1 MKNKILFAS
10 VLALATTTLQA
21 QDMYDVARLST
32 SDLQGTARYIGMGG
46 AMGALGADLTAMNSN
61 PAGLGIY
68 RSNDVAATL
77 GVSMLNNGT
86 AIDETSRVSFDQLG
100 IVFTNKYGN
109 YTSLKYINFGFNYRK
124 HKNFFDDFSVS
135 NNWLGEFSQ
144 TYQMADMAF
153 GETDPNKMPAL
164 PAAAVKAGA
173 LGMNESGELAG
184 TGAYNTT
191 YSLKSTGGI
200 HEYDFAVAANWSD
213 QYFLGL
219 SLAYF
224 HASFD
229 RGTWYTEYGEDDC
242 SYDMYNYYSTRGS
255 GMNIKLGGII
265 RPVAESNFRFG
276 LSLESPTFYLL
287 TDENGVEINAYDE
300 VGSQIG
306 NGHAYIDPV
315 DYELATPWKFNFSLG
330 HTIGNTLALGA
341 EYQLENY
348 RGISIHEKD
357 GYVTDY
363 TEYVNATVD
372 KQLKAVHTLK
382 LGAEVKAT
390 PELAFRAGYNYST
403 AAFDEGA
410 YRSLYN
416 FADMYIDTFTET
428 SYENTL
434 DLHRLTCGI
443 GYRTSGF
450 YADLAYQYTI
460 QKSDFYAFDDSYT
473 NGSLT
478 NYLPATR
485 IDRNRSQLSLTL
497 GYRF

>member
-1 MKNKILFAS
+1 M
-10 VLALATTTLQA
+10 
-21 QDMYDVARLST
+21 
-32 SDLQGTARYIGMGG
+32 
-46 AMGALGADLTAMNSN
+46 
-61 PAGLGIY
+61 
-68 RSNDVAATL
+68 
-77 GVSMLNNGT
+77 
-86 AIDETSRVSFDQLG
+86 
-100 IVFTNKYGN
+100 
-109 YTSLKYINFGFNYRK
+109 
-124 HKNFFDDFSVS
+124 
-135 NNWLGEFSQ
+135 
-144 TYQMADMAF
+144 
-153 GETDPNKMPAL
+153 
-164 PAAAVKAGA
+164 
-173 LGMNESGELAG
+173 
-184 TGAYNTT
+184 
-191 YSLKSTGGI
+191 
-200 HEYDFAVAANWSD
+200 
-213 QYFLGL
+213 
-219 SLAYF
+219 
-224 HASFD
+224 
-229 RGTWYTEYGEDDC
+229 
-242 SYDMYNYYSTRGS
+242 
-255 GMNIKLGGII
+255 
-265 RPVAESNFRFG
+265 
-276 LSLESPTFYLL
+276 
-287 TDENGVEINAYDE
+287 
-300 VGSQIG
+300 
-306 NGHAYIDPV
+306 
-315 DYELATPWKFNFSLG
+315 ATPWKFNFSLG

>member
-1 MKNKILFAS
+1 M
-10 VLALATTTLQA
+10 
-21 QDMYDVARLST
+21 
-32 SDLQGTARYIGMGG
+32 
-46 AMGALGADLTAMNSN
+46 
-61 PAGLGIY
+61 
-68 RSNDVAATL
+68 
-77 GVSMLNNGT
+77 
-86 AIDETSRVSFDQLG
+86 
-100 IVFTNKYGN
+100 
-109 YTSLKYINFGFNYRK
+109 
-124 HKNFFDDFSVS
+124 
-135 NNWLGEFSQ
+135 
-144 TYQMADMAF
+144 
-153 GETDPNKMPAL
+153 
-164 PAAAVKAGA
+164 
-173 LGMNESGELAG
+173 
-184 TGAYNTT
+184 
-191 YSLKSTGGI
+191 
-200 HEYDFAVAANWSD
+200 
-213 QYFLGL
+213 
-219 SLAYF
+219 
-224 HASFD
+224 
-229 RGTWYTEYGEDDC
+229 
-242 SYDMYNYYSTRGS
+242 
-255 GMNIKLGGII
+255 GGII

-306 NGHAYIDPV
+306 NGHAYVDPV